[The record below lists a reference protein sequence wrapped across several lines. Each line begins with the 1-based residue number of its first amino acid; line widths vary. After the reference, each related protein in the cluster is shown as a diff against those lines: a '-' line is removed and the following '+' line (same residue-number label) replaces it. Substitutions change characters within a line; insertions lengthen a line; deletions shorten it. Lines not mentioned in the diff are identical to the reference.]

1 MKDTIL
7 YQTQLGQKRETLM
20 KSICHNV
27 RYMAK
32 LSENN
37 ALDLKL
43 TKEKLEAVQKWN
55 EKLQDENLKLNN
67 EVDLLRED
75 QRKLDE
81 KRGECEKL
89 LVDCQANRAEIEKL
103 NSTVD
108 NNHDKMEKLNLEITV
123 VVQEKMSLNNEY
135 NALTIDFRR
144 LTSEFKAARENF
156 DNLVD
161 ENTNILKQ
169 NNAYRGLL
177 LDNEKQ
183 LQMISSEI
191 QDMQRIINSKNIEI
205 TRKQEE
211 ATVYKMQ
218 VEKLIEELKEK
229 SDSESFDDE
238 KEKLLN
244 MKKAREAEMLT
255 EKIKNLEVQIKLNQS
270 DAKASMKRIEDNLQF
285 SRDSN
290 QNLKNDYDLLTEKM
304 AKI

>member
-1 MKDTIL
+1 
-7 YQTQLGQKRETLM
+7 M